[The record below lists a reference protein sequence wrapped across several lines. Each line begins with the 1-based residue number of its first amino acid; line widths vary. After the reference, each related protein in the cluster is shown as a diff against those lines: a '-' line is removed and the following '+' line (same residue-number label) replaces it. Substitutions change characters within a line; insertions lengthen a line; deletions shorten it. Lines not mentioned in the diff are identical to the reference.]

1 MFLYFLELMGLKND
15 KGDLSWYCQVIAKN
29 GGTAQEEKKL
39 RDLFKDEFEVSFEKL
54 VFFNLD
60 KEAVE

>member
-1 MFLYFLELMGLKND
+1 MGLKND